1 VVYHI
6 QQRGKPSPKRSAKSG
21 VVGFGRPFDQA
32 HPERRQA
39 TQAKGFSDLV
49 GKWRW
54 EDYSYASRDAYTREQ
69 VGISYTDS
77 GTLEVMPDGQFKRLH
92 VHNHC
97 SSAGTARCCLMT
109 GSSEEGTVEK
119 GMLVFQIQSGAHGV
133 SNSCSSASATQS
145 AIAPHR
151 EAFPWSIRL
160 NPVHNNAQTL
170 CWNI

>member
-1 VVYHI
+1 VGNL
-6 QQRGKPSPKRSAKSG
+6 RRSVPQNPVLLAL
-21 VVGFGRPFDQA
+21 VDLFDQA

-133 SNSCSSASATQS
+133 SKSQDGRKLRRHRRRWKVERLFAWWRCSYFKATKG
-145 AIAPHR
+145 
-151 EAFPWSIRL
+151 L
-160 NPVHNNAQTL
+160 GT
-170 CWNI
+170 